1 MPFENKFMSET
12 LVINKIKRTGI
23 SLVYIGFGSILSQIL
38 LIREFLV
45 SFYGNELS
53 IGIIFAG
60 WLIWIGIGSAAG
72 NQVIKRYPNVS
83 RRFFF
88 LIAVTPFVTLL
99 QILTVKFVR
108 GFLHA
113 TTGEFLSMTAL
124 LGFSFSILSIGC
136 FLWGILFT
144 FGAKM
149 LSSESDGLWR
159 SVNKA
164 YMLDSIGCV
173 AGGFFFSFVLAS
185 LFSTIQIILLLF
197 FCTWSM
203 FFCFFLKGKT
213 YFKTIIFVCFIVL
226 FYILLQPIRSFEHQI
241 NAFQWSFINDK
252 LTFIRSIDTKYQ
264 NLSLLRLENQFTIYA
279 DGRPAYN
286 IPNTY
291 ETETFLHLILVH
303 RCDAKRVLILGGG
316 FNGLL
321 KEMLKYPVQ
330 EIEYVEI
337 DPALIPFVEPVLDTQ
352 NQQSLRDPR
361 VKIISGDGREYLSRK
376 LPSYDVIILNAGEP
390 STASVNRFYTLEF
403 YQQCSARLGSE
414 GILAFSFPSSA
425 EYISDEMKKLNAS
438 IYHTYKQVFQNVLII
453 PGDHAIL
460 IGSLSKKPFI
470 HDPDSLA
477 QLYSAV
483 KISSEYFSKY
493 IYEEK
498 MLPER
503 INYITNIL
511 ESVQDYR
518 LNTDIDP
525 VTYYFDLLLWNRF
538 LQGNNEI
545 FSSITRT
552 KIFIVAVLFAGIL
565 FVIVF
570 VHRRKREKM
579 ERSVLVVII
588 ACGGFIGMTINLLLI
603 LNFQETFGSIYELIG
618 AMSAVFLL
626 GSALGAMC
634 TARLFNKYKAKFI
647 LLIILIIISGVILF
661 IPQLLNLLLKM
672 HLMPFTLAITM
683 FCGAFIGILFGIVNR
698 LYSHHTTD
706 IGSVYAYD
714 VIGSSVGALTACSL
728 FLPVMGIQEMTI
740 FLAVILLPVFCAAIL
755 IQRG

>member
-1 MPFENKFMSET
+1 MSEA
-12 LVINKIKRTGI
+12 LVINKIKSASI
-23 SLVYIGFGSILSQIL
+23 SLIYIGFGSILSQIL

-72 NQVIKRYPNVS
+72 NQSIKRYPNVS
-83 RRFFF
+83 RCFFF
-88 LIAVTPFVTLL
+88 LIALTPFVTLL
-99 QILTVKFVR
+99 QILAVKFVR
-108 GFLHA
+108 GFLYA
-113 TTGEFLSMTAL
+113 SAGEFLSMMTL

-144 FGAKM
+144 LGAKR
-149 LSSESDGLWR
+149 LSSESEELWR
-159 SVNKA
+159 GVNKA
-164 YMLDSIGCV
+164 YILDAIGCV
-173 AGGFFFSFVLAS
+173 TGGFFFSFVLAS
-185 LFSTIQIILLLF
+185 LFSTIQIILLLL
-197 FCTWSM
+197 FCTLSM
-203 FFCFFLKGKT
+203 FLWFFLKWKKS
-213 YFKTIIFVCFIVL
+213 FKTIIFLCFIAL

-241 NAFQWSFINDK
+241 NAYQWSLINDK

-264 NLSLLRLENQFTIYA
+264 NLSLLRLENQYTVYA
-279 DGRPAYN
+279 DGHPAYN
-286 IPNTY
+286 IPNTF

-321 KEMLKYPVQ
+321 KEILKYPVQ

-337 DPALIPFVEPVLDTQ
+337 DPALLPFVEPLLDAQ
-352 NQQSLRDPR
+352 NQQVLRDPR

-376 LPSYDVIILNAGEP
+376 MPPFDVIILSAGEP

-403 YQQCSARLGSE
+403 YRQCSARLGSD

-438 IYHTYKQVFQNVLII
+438 IYHTYKQVFQNVLVI

-477 QLYSAV
+477 QHYSAV
-483 KISSEYFSKY
+483 NIPTEYFSKY
-493 IYEEK
+493 MYKGI

-503 INYITNIL
+503 INYIADIL

-525 VTYYFDLLLWNRF
+525 VIYYFDLLLWNRF

-552 KIFIVAVLFAGIL
+552 KIYLAAVLVAGIL
-565 FVIVF
+565 FVIMF
-570 VHRRKREKM
+570 VQRRQRERM
-579 ERSVLVVII
+579 ERSALAIII

-626 GSALGAMC
+626 GSVIGVMC
-634 TARLFNKYKAKFI
+634 TARVFNKYKAKFI
-647 LLIILIIISGVILF
+647 LLIIFIIIAGIILF
-661 IPQLLNLLLKM
+661 IPHLLNLLLKI
-672 HLMPFTLAITM
+672 HLMTFTLATAM
-683 FCGAFIGILFGIVNR
+683 LCGIFIGMLFGIVNR

-706 IGSVYAYD
+706 IGSIYAYD
-714 VIGSSVGALTACSL
+714 VFGSSAGALTACSL
-728 FLPVMGIQEMTI
+728 ILPVMGIQEMTI
-740 FLAVILLPVFCAAIL
+740 FLAIILFPAFCAVIL